1 MRFAHHPYFIRP
13 PAAPDQ
19 EYPYVKSLARFCFR
33 RRWIVLAVWIL
44 LFLGINIAAQT
55 FGSAFANSF
64 SLPGTNSTHAESLLS
79 SGFQGKAGDIDQIV
93 FHATSGTIA
102 SHRAQ
107 IEALVAE
114 AGKLPNVAQVVS
126 PFLGGP
132 LQISQDGKI
141 AYAVLYFAKPAFK
154 LKDSQ
159 IRAVESVGKTAR
171 SSSLDVEFGGNAFGQ
186 LDAPKGSPG
195 EVFGLIATAIVLVLA
210 FGSFFAMLLPLGV
223 ALFALG
229 IASAATTLLSHGL
242 SIAQFAP
249 ILGSLIGL
257 GVGIDYALFIVT
269 RSRQGLKR
277 GLSVEDSIITAINTS
292 GRAVLF
298 AGLTVCVAL
307 LGMLVL
313 RLSFLNGVAIASSL
327 TVLITMFASL
337 TLLPALLGFQKH
349 HALSRKERRALK
361 AHGPEPVVVATNWQR
376 WADFVSR
383 RPRVLSLAALII
395 IVMMAVPFFSL
406 HLGSSDHGSN
416 PKGTTT
422 RQAYDLLATGFGPG
436 FNGPLQVVGAI
447 HNANDRTAMAS
458 LQQSLQGKPDVAAVA
473 PLQLSANGRVAVIY
487 VVPKSSPQ
495 DTKTEELINTIRNTY
510 IPAATSTSHTGIFV
524 GGITAIFADFAT
536 IFLAKIPLF
545 IGVIV
550 LLGCLLLMVAFRSI
564 VIPLTAAAMNL
575 FAAGASFG
583 LVVAVF
589 QWGWGSSLIGAG
601 TGPVESFLPVI
612 MIAIL
617 FGLSMDYQ
625 VFLVSRMHEEWLN
638 TGSNTEAINRG
649 QANTGRV
656 ISAAALVMICVFSS
670 FSFGGQRVIAEFGI
684 GLGGAVLMDAFILRT
699 VLVPALMHFFGDA
712 NWWMPKWLE
721 RVVPHVAVEATEDV
735 AA

>member
-1 MRFAHHPYFIRP
+1 M
-13 PAAPDQ
+13 
-19 EYPYVKSLARFCFR
+19 KSLARFCFR
-33 RRWIVLAVWIL
+33 RRWIVLAVWVV
-44 LFLGINIAAQT
+44 LFLGINVAAQT

-79 SGFQGKAGDIDQIV
+79 SGFPGKAGDIDQIV
-93 FHATSGTIA
+93 FHARSGTIA
-102 SHRAQ
+102 SHRTQ
-107 IEALVAE
+107 IEAVVAR
-114 AGKLPNVAQVVS
+114 ASKLPDVAQVVS

-132 LQISQDGKI
+132 LQVSQGGTI
-141 AYAVLYFAKPAFK
+141 AYAVVYFSKPAFK

-159 IRAVESVGKTAR
+159 IRAVETVGTAAR
-171 SSSLDVEFGGNAFGQ
+171 TLSLDVEFGGNAFGQ

-242 SIAQFAP
+242 NIAQFAP

-277 GLSVEDSIITAINTS
+277 GMSVEDSIITAVNTS

-298 AGLTVCVAL
+298 AGITVCIAL

-327 TVLITMFASL
+327 TVLITMLASL

-376 WADFVSR
+376 WADFVAR
-383 RPRVLSLAALII
+383 RPRILSLAALIV
-395 IVMMAVPFFSL
+395 IVLMSVPFFSL

-416 PKGTTT
+416 PPHTTT

-436 FNGPLQVVGAI
+436 FNGPLQVVGAV
-447 HNANDRTAMAS
+447 HNARDRAAMAS
-458 LQQSLQGKPDVAAVA
+458 LAQSLQGKPDVAAVA

-495 DTKTEELINTIRNTY
+495 DTKTENLINTIRNTY
-510 IPAATSTSHTGIFV
+510 IPAATASSHTAIFV

-670 FSFGGQRVIAEFGI
+670 FSFGGERVIAEFGI
-684 GLGGAVLMDAFILRT
+684 GLGGAVLLDAFILRT

-712 NWWMPKWLE
+712 NWWMPTWLE
-721 RVVPHVAVEATEDV
+721 RIIPHVAVEATEDV
-735 AA
+735 AV

>member
-1 MRFAHHPYFIRP
+1 M
-13 PAAPDQ
+13 
-19 EYPYVKSLARFCFR
+19 KSLARLCYR
-33 RRWIVLAVWIL
+33 RRWLVLAAWIV
-44 LFLGINIAAQT
+44 LFLGINIASQS

-64 SLPGTNSTHAESLLS
+64 SLPGTNSTHALSLLQ
-79 SGFQGKAGDIDQIV
+79 SGFKSKSGDVDQIV
-93 FHATSGTIA
+93 FQATSGSIA
-102 SHRAQ
+102 SHEKTIQ
-107 IEALVAE
+107 SVVAKVD
-114 AGKLPNVAQVVS
+114 KLDNVANVVS
-126 PFLGGP
+126 PFVGGS
-132 LQISQDGKI
+132 LQISKDGKI
-141 AYAVLYFAKPAFK
+141 AYAVVYFSKAAFK
-154 LKDSQ
+154 LTNAQ
-159 IRAVESVGKTAR
+159 IRAVETVASTAR
-171 SSSLDVEFGGNAFGQ
+171 SSSLNVQFGGNAFGQ

-195 EVFGLIATAIVLVLA
+195 EIFGLIATAIVLVLA
-210 FGSFFAMLLPLGV
+210 FGSFWAMLLPLGV

-229 IASAATTLLSHGL
+229 IATAATTLLSHGL
-242 SIAQFAP
+242 NIAQFAP

-277 GLSVEDSIITAINTS
+277 GLSIEDSIVTAVNTS

-298 AGLTVCVAL
+298 AGCTVCIAL

-313 RLSFLNGVAIASSL
+313 RLSFLNGVAIASAL

-337 TLLPALLGFQKH
+337 TLLPALLGFQRQH
-349 HALSRKERRALK
+349 VLSRKERRALRD
-361 AHGPEPVVVATNWQR
+361 HGPEPTVVATRWQQ
-376 WADFVSR
+376 WADFVAR
-383 RPRVLSLAALII
+383 RPRILSLAALIVI
-395 IVMMAVPFFSL
+395 IAMALPFFSL
-406 HLGSSDHGSN
+406 HLGSSDQGSN
-416 PKGTTT
+416 PTSTTT
-422 RQAYDLLATGFGPG
+422 RQAYDLLAKGFGPG

-447 HNANDRTAMAS
+447 HNSADQQAMVS
-458 LQQSLQGKPDVAAVA
+458 LDQALSGKPDVAAVA
-473 PLQLSANGRVAVIY
+473 PLQVSASGKVGVIY

-495 DTKTEELINTIRNTY
+495 DTKTNDLIDTIRNTY
-510 IPAATSTSHTGIFV
+510 IPAATSTSHTAIYV

-638 TGSNTEAINRG
+638 TGSNEEAINRG

-656 ISAAALVMICVFSS
+656 ISAAALIMICVFSS
-670 FSFGGQRVIAEFGI
+670 FAFGGERIIAEFGI

-721 RVVPHVAVEATEDV
+721 RVIPHVAVEATEDV
-735 AA
+735 AF